1 MDTDF
6 RGDILRPLDQYN
18 CFNKNLV
25 FNKLFFFFL
34 YGVAVYPFLDC
45 VASDTVV
52 PTFEAYAMS

>member
-25 FNKLFFFFL
+25 SNKLGFFFVWGSSISIFR
-34 YGVAVYPFLDC
+34 FC
-45 VASDTVV
+45 VTSDTVG